1 MSDTTPADEQTTPVA
16 FVRQLP
22 SDCTEADLE
31 ELGAKFGKVSGVRL
45 IEGKSMGFIEFE
57 STDLCKNAIKI
68 CKEVPPTIRGKE
80 VDLKGSTREKVTKAI
95 PAANVV
101 LLVTVGPSHKDSM
114 GPNLD
119 SLPDTLYTFFS
130 SVTPRVLR
138 IVCFKKKSIHTQGLV
153 EFSTV
158 GDALLAKQQLEGRP
172 LPSGHPIKIQT
183 SSTVP
188 PLKVDQQ
195 NTKARDFTTMN
206 PMYSRSEPVREM
218 SHPSTSSE
226 GCVLLVS
233 RIPEKNGITPQ
244 QLFNLFSTCGDVMRV
259 KILFKKRDSALIQ
272 YRDVSQARTARI
284 NLNGVILHG
293 TKLVVTGSKQRDIS
307 MPQADSSEEAFDL
320 TKDFSDSQL
329 HRFRVPNSKNFKHIV
344 PPDRILHVSNI
355 PDGATSEEM
364 NRAFSPYGPMEF
376 NHFKSDRK
384 MGLVSYRTV
393 DHAINALMDLHGT
406 LLPGY
411 TGYKLSI
418 TFSDFKNKA
427 HYHGTSH
434 YSGEGNANGNGNGN
448 GYHHYNAM
456 P

>member
-1 MSDTTPADEQTTPVA
+1 MSEAPPAEEQTTPVA

-22 SDCTEADLE
+22 PDCCEADLE
-31 ELGAKFGKVSGVRL
+31 ELGGRFGTVIGVRL
-45 IEGKSMGFIEFE
+45 IEEKSMGFIEFNNTE
-57 STDLCKNAIKI
+57 VCRNAIAT
-68 CKEVPPTIRGKE
+68 CKENPPSIRSRE
-80 VDLKGSTREKVTKAI
+80 VDLKGSTREKVTKAA

-101 LLVTVGPSHKDSM
+101 LLVTVGLSHKDSQ
-114 GPNLD
+114 GPSLD

-183 SSTVP
+183 SSTIP

-195 NTKARDFTTMN
+195 NTKARDFTNMN
-206 PMYSRSEPVREM
+206 PLYSRPEPTREL
-218 SHPSTSSE
+218 SHPSE

-244 QLFNLFSTCGDVMRV
+244 QIFNLFSTCGDVMRV
-259 KILFKKRDSALIQ
+259 KILYKKRDSALIQ
-272 YRDVSQARTARI
+272 YRDVVQARTART
-284 NLNGVILHG
+284 NLNGVMLHG
-293 TKLVVTGSKQRDIS
+293 AKLVVSGSKQRDIS

-355 PDGATSEEM
+355 PESATSDEIH
-364 NRAFSPYGPMEF
+364 RAFSSYGPMEF
-376 NHFKSDRK
+376 NFFKSDRK

-393 DHAINALMDLHGT
+393 DHAIQALMDLHGT

-418 TFSDFKNKA
+418 TFSDFKNKG
-427 HYHGTSH
+427 HYHAPSH
-434 YSGEGNANGNGNGN
+434 QQQNYSNGN
-448 GYHHYNAM
+448 GYHQGNAM